1 MNDPVTPVC
10 PKCGLSDHVEKVSVL
25 ATSQSNKTVEI
36 PAQPTRKTEPVDQS
50 KLNTELPTTTSIPD
64 SSFRAKLAP
73 PQQPQSKSPINCAGG
88 LFMLLST
95 VALTGVVAGYLAGI
109 QRGYSQWLQIF
120 YGSIAF
126 SAFFIFM
133 TIRYTRSFFKELRAY
148 QGESVK
154 QMEAWQKSMEKWD
167 RLYYCQRDDCVF
179 DPNQNV
185 AVAPADLKTYLKEP

>member
-10 PKCGLSDHVEKVSVL
+10 PKCGLSDQVEKVSVL

-36 PAQPTRKTEPVDQS
+36 PVQLTRKIEPVDQS
-50 KLNTELPTTTSIPD
+50 TLNTENPAINSIPD
-64 SSFRAKLAP
+64 AELRKKLTP
-73 PQQPQSKSPINCAGG
+73 PKQPESKSPINCAGG

-109 QRGYSQWLQIF
+109 QRGITQWQQIF

-126 SAFFIFM
+126 SVFFIFM
-133 TIRYTRSFFKELRAY
+133 TIRYTRSFFKDLHAFQDKSEKEMA
-148 QGESVK
+148 
-154 QMEAWQKSMEKWD
+154 AWQKSMEKWD

-179 DPNQNV
+179 DPDQNV